1 MIRPLAI
8 FVLLATASLRL
19 GGIALAQ
26 TTDVQPYAVP
36 PHVGADAGANA
47 GLNAGQV
54 SQQFKSGANHVGDG
68 FVQMGEGIEQG
79 AILTWRSVQDGAAAA
94 ASRFN
99 GTEPSPSLVRQTQ

>member
-36 PHVGADAGANA
+36 PHAGANA